1 VIFAEVEVGAGSR
14 VTNSI
19 VSTAASIGSNCQIVD
34 TVIAER
40 AVISDNKNLE
50 SGTLVFPDETVN

>member
-1 VIFAEVEVGAGSR
+1 VIFAEVEISSGSQ

-19 VSTAASIGSNCQIVD
+19 VSTAASIGSNCQIAD

-40 AVISDNKNLE
+40 AVIGDGKNLE
-50 SGTLVFPDETVN
+50 PGTLVFPDETIN